1 MQAQQLDLNLI
12 DRLHRKEH
20 ILQLQVLIRHQEQLN
35 RQQLKHE
42 PMQVYYHH
50 FHLGLEIQNKTSRP
64 RDMGHVTWSINGV
77 ITVDRYEL
85 ETDFHWKL

>member
-1 MQAQQLDLNLI
+1 MQEQQLDLNLI
-12 DRLHRKEH
+12 DRLHRKGH

-50 FHLGLEIQNKTSRP
+50 FHLGLEFQNKTSLP
-64 RDMGHVTWSINGV
+64 RNMAYKFGSV
-77 ITVDRYEL
+77 
-85 ETDFHWKL
+85 